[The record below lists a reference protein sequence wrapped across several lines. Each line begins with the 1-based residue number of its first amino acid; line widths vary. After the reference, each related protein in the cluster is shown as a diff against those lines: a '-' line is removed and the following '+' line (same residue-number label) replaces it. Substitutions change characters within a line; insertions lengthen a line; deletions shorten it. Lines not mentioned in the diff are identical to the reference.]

1 MSFFASDSVSNLLFK
16 GWTISTAG
24 QMAGSCIAVVVIAI
38 VFETLKSYKHN
49 QQKPCKANSETTPLI
64 RRLKQEHTSKIEAIS
79 HLKET
84 LLYLVRFIV
93 GYFLMLVAMTY
104 NVWLFL
110 AVVAGCGIG
119 YFFIHPN
126 MDYYLAR
133 RREGVDVV
141 DSASF

>member
-1 MSFFASDSVSNLLFK
+1 MWVTLTDNNTDELVSPCLTLAWILGLNKFMLVYNQENYLSFFF
-16 GWTISTAG
+16 
-24 QMAGSCIAVVVIAI
+24 
-38 VFETLKSYKHN
+38 
-49 QQKPCKANSETTPLI
+49 
-64 RRLKQEHTSKIEAIS
+64 SKFEAIP

-84 LLYLVRFIV
+84 LLYIVRFIV
-93 GYFLMLVAMTY
+93 GYVLMLVAMTY

-141 DSASF
+141 DSATL